1 MLLDRTTLSTA
12 LARAARI
19 ASSRGTLPV
28 LANVRLRVNEPDTLT
43 IQSTDL
49 ERGLSQEIECEC
61 GYLDRIDTTVNAK
74 AIAEVANAMTSEK
87 LRITINEAG
96 TRVTITGDKAS
107 IELPTIPASEFPPF
121 ATTMPPGYAEI
132 DPGAFVDAAAR
143 VMVAAST
150 EEARPVLQGVN
161 CDGAT
166 MTATD
171 GFRIHAIPFAMGKA
185 IIPARTM
192 TEAVK
197 LFAKSDY
204 LKVAS
209 ANGQWFVSDGEITL
223 ISQLIEGNFHN
234 WKAIVPKEH
243 KATVEVQVQPL
254 LAALRRVQVIQP
266 ANNVIKFAFA
276 DNAITITGSSEETGT
291 AEDVVECV
299 LIGAPPPVAVNV
311 RFFIQ
316 ALDATRR
323 NPVRLHINAA
333 NTPLVIEDGSGWQAI
348 VMPMR
353 LG

>member
-19 ASSRGTLPV
+19 ASSRATLPV
-28 LANVRLRVNEPDTLT
+28 LANVRLWVNEPDTLT

-74 AIAEVANAMTSEK
+74 AIAEVANAMTCEK

-121 ATTMPPGYAEI
+121 ATMPPGYAEI
-132 DPGAFVDAAAR
+132 DPAALLAAAAR

-161 CDGAT
+161 CDGET

-171 GFRIHAIPFAMGKA
+171 SFRIHIAPFATGKA

-192 TEAVK
+192 AEAVK

-209 ANGQWFVSDGEITL
+209 ANGQWFVSDGETTL
-223 ISQLIEGNFHN
+223 ISQLIEGNFPD

-243 KATVEVQVQPL
+243 KATVEAQVQPL
-254 LAALRRVQVIQP
+254 LAALRRVQIIQP
-266 ANNVIKFAFA
+266 ANNVIKLTFA

-291 AEDVVECV
+291 AEDVVDAV
-299 LIGAPPPVAVNV
+299 VTGAPPAVAVNI
-311 RFFIQ
+311 RFFVQ
-316 ALDATRR
+316 ALEATRR
-323 NPVRLHINAA
+323 NPVRLHINSAV
-333 NTPLVIEDGSGWQAI
+333 TPLVVEDGSGWKAI
-348 VMPMR
+348 VMPMH

>member
-28 LANVRLRVNEPDTLT
+28 LANVSLT
-43 IQSTDL
+43 CHGLADVLIIRATDL
-49 ERGLSQEIECEC
+49 ERGLEQRVATFSGTDEFE
-61 GYLDRIDTTVNAK
+61 TTVNARML
-74 AIAEVANAMTSEK
+74 AEIVNAMTDAQVELTIERGK
-87 LRITINEAG
+87 LKVKSGQAT
-96 TRVTITGDKAS
+96 T
-107 IELPTIPASEFPPF
+107 ELPTIPASEFPPF

-132 DPGAFVDAAAR
+132 DPAAFLDAAAR
-143 VMVAAST
+143 VMVAADANET
-150 EEARPVLQGVN
+150 RPVLQGVN

-171 GFRIHAIPFAMGKA
+171 GFRIHVIPFAMGKA

-223 ISQLIEGNFHN
+223 ISQLIEGNYPN

-243 KATVEVQVQPL
+243 KATVDVQVQPL
-254 LAALRRVQVIQP
+254 LSALRRVQIIQP
-266 ANNVIKFAFA
+266 ADNVIKLAFA
-276 DNAITITGSSEETGT
+276 DNTIVITGQSEETGA

-299 LIGAPPPVAVNV
+299 LAGAPPPVAVNV

-333 NTPLVIEDGSGWQAI
+333 NTPLVIEDGSGWQAV

>member
-28 LANVRLRVNEPDTLT
+28 LANVSLT
-43 IQSTDL
+43 CHGLADVLIIRATDL
-49 ERGLSQEIECEC
+49 ERGLEQRVATLSGADEFE
-61 GYLDRIDTTVNAK
+61 TTVNARML
-74 AIAEVANAMTSEK
+74 AEIVNAMTDAQVELTIERGK
-87 LRITINEAG
+87 LKVKSGQAT
-96 TRVTITGDKAS
+96 T
-107 IELPTIPASEFPPF
+107 ELPTIPASEFPPF
-121 ATTMPPGYAEI
+121 APMPAG
-132 DPGAFVDAAAR
+132 DPVDPAAFLDAAAR

-161 CDGAT
+161 CDGET

-171 GFRIHAIPFAMGKA
+171 GFRIHVIPFAMGKA

-192 TEAVK
+192 AEAVK

-209 ANGQWFVSDGEITL
+209 TNGQWFVSDGETTL
-223 ISQLIEGNFHN
+223 ISQLIEGNFPD

-266 ANNVIKFAFA
+266 ANNVIKLAFA

-299 LIGAPPPVAVNV
+299 LTGTPPPVAVNV
-311 RFFIQ
+311 RFFAQ

-333 NTPLVIEDGSGWQAI
+333 NTPLVVEDGSGWQAV
-348 VMPMR
+348 VMPMH